1 MNENSIGSRIALLR
15 KKAGLTQNELA
26 DKLLISNKAV
36 SKWESDAGNPSLELI
51 IKLAEV
57 FGCSLDY
64 LVLGLTNDTKYK
76 KYVDEVSL
84 YIGKDINEQPFNKTL
99 NQIVHSLIV
108 GQTGSGKSNLLHG
121 IINQIVTEY
130 NPDAV
135 KLALIDC
142 KRVEFDLYNNLP
154 HLHSPI
160 SKTYQ
165 DAFILLN
172 KLVKE
177 LERRFDLFVANE
189 VTNIKYFNKLNK
201 QEKLPFILVII
212 DEVAELLY
220 HKNKSCLN
228 SIIRLLQLGR
238 AVGIHLFIATQRPTI
253 ESLINSISNNT
264 PTRVLFKLDDINL
277 QNIIL
282 KTPKSKK
289 DLNVGQCLFKMTSMN
304 EPLLLSCE
312 YHSLNSIKKMLI
324 DNKIERAENFNKIT
338 MEEIVKSGVEIHIN
352 SEDTD

>member
-64 LVLGLTNDTKYK
+64 LVLGLTNETKHK
-76 KYVDEVSL
+76 KYVDEVNL
-84 YIGKDINEQPFNKTL
+84 YIGKDINGQPVNKTL

-108 GQTGSGKSNLLHG
+108 GKTGSGKSNLLHG

-142 KRVEFDLYNNLP
+142 KRVEFELYNNLP
-154 HLHSPI
+154 HLYSPI
-160 SKTYQ
+160 SKTSK
-165 DAFILLN
+165 DASILLN
-172 KLVKE
+172 KLIKE
-177 LERRFDLFVANE
+177 LERRFDLFLENE
-189 VTNIKYFNKLNK
+189 VTKVKDFNKLNK

-220 HKNKSCLN
+220 SKNKSCLN
-228 SIIRLLQLGR
+228 KLLRLTELGR
-238 AVGIHLFIATQRPTI
+238 AVGIHLFIATQRTECETNIILLNQNSPTKF
-253 ESLINSISNNT
+253 
-264 PTRVLFKLDDINL
+264 VFKLDNSELRNFILPPSKSNSNL
-277 QNIIL
+277 NI
-282 KTPKSKK
+282 
-289 DLNVGQCLFKMTSMN
+289 GQCFFILQSMN

-312 YHSLNSIKKMLI
+312 YHSLNSIKKMLT
-324 DNKIERAENFNKIT
+324 DNKIERAENFKKIT